1 MVGRRVLV
9 VGGGGREH
17 ALALRLAESASVGHV
32 AVAPGNGGTVAPLV
46 PVPIAADRVD
56 DLTSFAVRERYDLVV
71 VGPEAPLV
79 AGLSD
84 ALAARGVPTFG
95 PSAAAARLEGSKA
108 YMKGVAER
116 AGIATAA
123 FGVFTDAD
131 EAARWIRS
139 RPAPP
144 VVKADGLCAG
154 KGVVVAGDHAEAE
167 AAARSMLV
175 DGAFGAAGR
184 TIVIE
189 DRLEGAEASVHAICD
204 GERFVVL
211 PPVQDHKR
219 IFEGD
224 RGPNT
229 GGMGAYGPAPLVGK
243 ALEARV
249 AREVFEPA
257 LRQMAAEGA
266 PFRGALFAGLMI
278 APDGEPALLEFN
290 VRFGDPETEV
300 LTALLDGDFGDVLAA
315 AAEGRL
321 DPAALVRSDRH
332 AVAVVL
338 AAHGYPGTVRS
349 GDAISGLDA
358 AARIEG
364 ARVLHAGTR
373 RDGERLVTAGGR
385 VLVVSATAATLRA
398 ARDRA
403 YEAAACIRFDGMQL
417 RRDIGHR
424 ALVG

>member
-46 PVPIAADRVD
+46 PVSIAADRVD

-321 DPAALVRSDRH
+321 DPTALVRSDRH

>member
-46 PVPIAADRVD
+46 AVSIAADRVD
-56 DLTSFAVRERYDLVV
+56 ELTSFAVRERYDLVV

-321 DPAALVRSDRH
+321 DPTALVRSDRH

>member
-46 PVPIAADRVD
+46 PVSIAADRVD

-116 AGIATAA
+116 AGVATAA

-321 DPAALVRSDRH
+321 DPTALVRSDRH